1 MERSPERSTAL
12 ADPLS
17 DGAASG
23 KAREHG
29 EAKPA
34 AMAGD
39 AGGAAVK
46 AARDPP
52 GPLRLVA
59 NRTTDLPITGTSAPS
74 EVPLGAATRA
84 YAGLHHGKNQA
95 RRDERDGPG
104 TWPPRPGHLGHKGL
118 VHPPWWRLAVAWYS
132 RCKHGPSLAT
142 AAIFPCCHARQPRRT
157 RGHWLSRLLHRDPAH
172 QWRPAGRGR
181 HRAPWCSRPTTARP
195 SPRAACSRATS

>member
-23 KAREHG
+23 KAREHA

-39 AGGAAVK
+39 AGGA
-46 AARDPP
+46 RDPP
-52 GPLRLVA
+52 APLRLVA

-84 YAGLHHGKNQA
+84 YAGLI
-95 RRDERDGPG
+95 
-104 TWPPRPGHLGHKGL
+104 
-118 VHPPWWRLAVAWYS
+118 
-132 RCKHGPSLAT
+132 T
-142 AAIFPCCHARQPRRT
+142 AKIK
-157 RGHWLSRLLHRDPAH
+157 
-172 QWRPAGRGR
+172 
-181 HRAPWCSRPTTARP
+181 
-195 SPRAACSRATS
+195 RAATSAMGRPDSFHAAGCVPAEHLPLPGFG